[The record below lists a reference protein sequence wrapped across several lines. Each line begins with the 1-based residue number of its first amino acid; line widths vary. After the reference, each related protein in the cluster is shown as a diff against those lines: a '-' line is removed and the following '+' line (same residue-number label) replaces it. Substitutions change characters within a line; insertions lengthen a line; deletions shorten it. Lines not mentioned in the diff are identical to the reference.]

1 MAANQAQDTP
11 RAPSAGA
18 RSGRNTGSESQVR
31 DDRPLLDQLA
41 KVKNDFEQIYVILSP
56 PRCSSTALARLF
68 WGHPAVRC
76 YLHEP
81 FERTYFLDGTLDQAI
96 AALERPIE
104 LRESGAALVIKEMTF
119 QVGEHFPILS
129 QLTDRPLVFTIR
141 DPRLSIRSR
150 MDKRR
155 QDGDAPI
162 YPEIESGWHD
172 LARQI
177 ERCREDHLPYVLLD
191 STAFRNSPQ
200 IVLSKLFARLG
211 LEFFPELLHWH
222 ARENLPIANFGDDQ
236 RRWYRRVLESTGIE
250 PATETIPDVAEFPR
264 TFQPHV
270 EASLAIYRHL
280 LGDSWL
286 LSAGEEP
293 TT

>member
-1 MAANQAQDTP
+1 M
-11 RAPSAGA
+11 
-18 RSGRNTGSESQVR
+18 
-31 DDRPLLDQLA
+31 LDQLA
-41 KVKNDFEQIYVILSP
+41 KVKDDFEQIYIILAP

-68 WGHPAVRC
+68 WEHPAVRC

-81 FERTYFLDGTLDQAI
+81 FERAYFLDGALEQTI

-104 LRESGAALVIKEMTF
+104 LRESGPALVIKEMTF

-129 QLTDRPLVFTIR
+129 QLTDRPLVFTVR
-141 DPRLSIRSR
+141 DPRLSIWSR

-155 QDGDAPI
+155 QDGHAPI

-177 ERCREDHLPYVLLD
+177 ERCREDRLPYVLID
-191 STAFRNSPQ
+191 STVFRNLPEV
-200 IVLSKLFARLG
+200 VLSKLFARLG
-211 LEFFPELLHWH
+211 LEFSPELLHWR
-222 ARENLPIANFGDDQ
+222 AQENLPIANFGDDQ

-250 PATETIPDVAEFPR
+250 PATETIRDVAEFPR

-270 EASLAIYRHL
+270 EACLEIYR
-280 LGDSWL
+280 DL
-286 LSAGEEP
+286 LSDSQLLSPGVELP
-293 TT
+293 T